1 MWHEVCYFCRFP
13 LLLPKG
19 NIDALS
25 YYPRAIL
32 DSFWVRTETEAG
44 RCCPYLFTAATSQLS
59 SIVPSRLVDMLMTQ
73 RTMLFFAIVYQL
85 VITWTVNQTR
95 LGTNSFLVHVRR
107 SHTFA
112 SHQSRAETVSVLL
125 RLIRFEPLLPL
136 SVMLFMPRI
145 SCRSLRVM
153 HFCSKTTHTPCWVS
167 WSRCLSSSFTL
178 ACLDWRLGA
187 VALTS

>member
-59 SIVPSRLVDMLMTQ
+59 SIVPSRLVDMADDPADNAVFYFTV
-73 RTMLFFAIVYQL
+73 VYQL
-85 VITWTVNQTR
+85 VITWTVNQTL
-95 LGTNSFLVHVRR
+95 LGTNFFLEHVRR
-107 SHTFA
+107 SHTF
-112 SHQSRAETVSVLL
+112 
-125 RLIRFEPLLPL
+125 
-136 SVMLFMPRI
+136 
-145 SCRSLRVM
+145 
-153 HFCSKTTHTPCWVS
+153 
-167 WSRCLSSSFTL
+167 
-178 ACLDWRLGA
+178 
-187 VALTS
+187 